1 MANAQRRRAFW
12 KPQRVSA
19 TNYPAAS
26 LEDARTTRTSRPPS
40 MSIGDDDKRSSGMAG
55 RETKIP
61 LQKRRH
67 VKRFVGIAPH
77 LDMQPRK
84 LPSRLLL
91 QQEHWFIFSLLQS
104 NFRLL
109 YPIAMLPV
117 LHHRCT
123 TMNGTSTSSSSASDV
138 TTSKIKCFFH
148 DGTGFF
154 PISA

>member
-26 LEDARTTRTSRPPS
+26 LKDARNDENEQATVDVDWRRRQEELGNGGKRDENSAAKKETREVLR
-40 MSIGDDDKRSSGMAG
+40 GNRSTFGHANPQTAELCFCNNRNMVHFLFATIYLSSA
-55 RETKIP
+55 
-61 LQKRRH
+61 
-67 VKRFVGIAPH
+67 
-77 LDMQPRK
+77 
-84 LPSRLLL
+84 LPDR
-91 QQEHWFIFSLLQS
+91 
-104 NFRLL
+104 N
-109 YPIAMLPV
+109 AV